1 MRIPGKMFGKI
12 CLKAFRNTF
21 FSNMWSVIRGGKK
34 GLTFWWKVISNRRGK
49 FKLLGLQEEP
59 PPSPSP
65 LVGHPNF
72 SIRKI
77 LRRVLGLLTVFGKC
91 ECAYLFQSNKFTAC
105 KVKDRKEEAN
115 SSIYWRLS
123 IHLKVRKL

>member
-21 FSNMWSVIRGGKK
+21 FPNMWSVIRGGKK

-49 FKLLGLQEEP
+49 FKLLGLQGEL

-65 LVGHPNF
+65 LVRHPNF
-72 SIRKI
+72 PIRKI
-77 LRRVLGLLTVFGKC
+77 LRRVLGLLTMFLENVSVRISFKATNLQHVRLKI
-91 ECAYLFQSNKFTAC
+91 EKKRQILQSI
-105 KVKDRKEEAN
+105 EGYP
-115 SSIYWRLS
+115 SIS
-123 IHLKVRKL
+123 K